1 MSRWPGKYVIGLTG
15 NIGTGKS
22 VVRKMLEHLGAFSI
36 DADALAHQ
44 ATAKGGPAYAAVVKM
59 FGEWMLT
66 PEGDINRALLGR
78 LVFAEPTALAKLES
92 IIHPFVGQAVDVL
105 VNRNKAKVVVI
116 EAIKLLEGDLAK
128 HCSAVW
134 VVHVPEAVQE
144 ARLVA
149 GRKMSPAEAR
159 QRMAAQNPQT
169 DKLKAATLVIDNSG
183 SFEDTWTQVQA
194 AFGKVMQT
202 LAPEP
207 PPAPA
212 PTPAVP
218 ARAGAP
224 VVKVRRGKPSDAN
237 DIAALVK
244 AATNGQRALSRAEV
258 IANFGDK
265 GYMLT
270 EVNGQLSL
278 MLGWKVENLV
288 ARIDE
293 FYLLP
298 NTPLEAAL
306 PQTVEA
312 VEAASRELMCEASL
326 LFAPLPLAPAA
337 AKILAASEYTPQTPD
352 KLGVSAWKEA
362 AKESMPPNTG
372 LLFKKLRE
380 DRVLKPV

>member
-22 VVRKMLEHLGAFSI
+22 VVRKMMEHLGAFSI
-36 DADALAHQ
+36 DADALSHQ

-66 PEGDINRALLGR
+66 PEGDINRALLAK
-78 LVFAEPTALAKLES
+78 LVFAEPTALARLES
-92 IIHPFVGQAVDVL
+92 LIHPFVGQAVDML
-105 VNRNKAKVVVI
+105 VNRNKTKVVVI

-128 HCSAVW
+128 HCNAVW

-149 GRKMSPAEAR
+149 GRKMPPTEAR
-159 QRMAAQNPQT
+159 QRMAAQNPQAE
-169 DKLKAATLVIDNSG
+169 KLKAANLVIDNSG
-183 SFEDTWTQVQA
+183 SYEDTWTQVQA
-194 AFGKVMQT
+194 AFGKIMHT

-207 PPAPA
+207 A
-212 PTPAVP
+212 PTPPPVAAPATKPGVP
-218 ARAGAP
+218 
-224 VVKVRRGKPSDAN
+224 VIKVRRGKPSDAN

-244 AATNGQRALSRAEV
+244 AATNGQRSLSRAEV

-270 EVNGQLSL
+270 EVDGKLSL

-288 ARIDE
+288 SRIDE

-306 PQTVEA
+306 PQAVDA
-312 VEAASRELMCEASL
+312 VEAASRELLCEAAL
-326 LFAPLPLAPAA
+326 LFAPLPLAPSV
-337 AKILAASEYTPQTPD
+337 AKILAGNEYAPQTPD

-380 DRVLKPV
+380 DRVLKPI